1 MSAPTPAHDD
11 SHAVDP
17 VEAVTGKI
25 PWAIPLFGAV
35 MIFLLAMITVTM
47 A

>member
-1 MSAPTPAHDD
+1 MSAPAHDQNEPI
-11 SHAVDP
+11 DP
-17 VEAVTGKI
+17 IEAATHKI

-35 MIFLLAMITVTM
+35 MIFLLAMIAVTM

>member
-1 MSAPTPAHDD
+1 MSAPANTDHEPI
-11 SHAVDP
+11 DP
-17 VEAVTGKI
+17 IEQATHKI

-35 MIFLLAMITVTM
+35 TIFLLAMIAVTM